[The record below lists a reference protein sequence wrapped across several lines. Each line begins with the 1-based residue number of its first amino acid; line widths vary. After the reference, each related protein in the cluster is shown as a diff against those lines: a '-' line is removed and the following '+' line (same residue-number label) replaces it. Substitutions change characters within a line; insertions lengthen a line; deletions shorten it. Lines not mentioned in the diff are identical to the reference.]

1 MPKIF
6 RRLFVLLLF
15 SILVVGCSSNEIPT
29 SNLSEKSG
37 EESSLRS
44 SQEVKTGMPAP
55 TSTATSK
62 PTATPTE
69 TTTPTSTLPPSP
81 TPLKD
86 GLPNLE
92 RITVENAD
100 RVELLTTLRIPNYMV
115 VNPWQGQCGVAFS
128 LDGSLLVATCE
139 QNALPVWDLP
149 SLELRH
155 RLFSMP
161 DHAIS
166 CDFSPDGR
174 MVACGKYDD
183 WTIPAWN
190 AQTGEYLYDIGK
202 HSAPVWD
209 VDFSPD
215 GKFLASC
222 SVSEGDFERRRG
234 KMAILWK
241 VSPPEKLWS
250 HEMWSTCLSISFH
263 PSGKTIAA
271 SAIHGKVEIL
281 DAKTG
286 ELIVMLEDATRH
298 LGDIVYSP
306 SGDYLSATSD
316 DFNIFIWDVPGYN
329 LVAKLEGHQSY
340 VNGSAF
346 SEDDTYLVSGSADKT
361 VAIWSLEDFQMLTS
375 LVGHTDT
382 ILRIDLNRENTLIAS
397 VSWDGTVRLWGIIAE

>member
-1 MPKIF
+1 MYKTSRGLFIF
-6 RRLFVLLLF
+6 LLI
-15 SILVVGCSSNEIPT
+15 SILVVGCTSSEIT
-29 SNLSEKSG
+29 TTNLPE
-37 EESSLRS
+37 
-44 SQEVKTGMPAP
+44 EVKPEMSAP
-55 TSTATSK
+55 TTTATSK
-62 PTATPTE
+62 PTATPSVTP
-69 TTTPTSTLPPSP
+69 TPTSTLPPSP
-81 TPLKD
+81 TPLKE
-86 GLPNLE
+86 GLPKLE

-115 VNPWQGQCGVAFS
+115 TNPWQGQCGVAFNTN
-128 LDGSLLVATCE
+128 GSQLVATCE
-139 QNALPVWDLP
+139 RNALPVWDLP

-155 RLFSMP
+155 RLFEIP

-166 CDFSPDGR
+166 CDFSPDGQI
-174 MVACGKYDD
+174 VACGKYDD
-183 WTIPAWN
+183 WKIPAWN
-190 AQTGEYLYDIGK
+190 PHTGEYLYDIGK
-202 HSAPVWD
+202 HRTPVWD

-215 GKFLASC
+215 GRFLASC
-222 SVSEGDFERRRG
+222 SVWEGDFDVSRG
-234 KMAILWK
+234 KKAILWK
-241 VSPPEKLWS
+241 VSPPERIWM

-263 PSGKTIAA
+263 PSGRTIAA

-286 ELIVMLEDATRH
+286 ELIVMLEDATRN

-306 SGDYLSATSD
+306 SGDFLSATSD

-361 VAIWSLEDFQMLTS
+361 VAIWSLEDYQIIKS
-375 LVGHTDT
+375 LPGHTDT
-382 ILRIDLNRENTLIAS
+382 ILRIDLNRDNTLIAS